1 MSHGKS
7 FWTRIIILPGFSC
20 FTPIFYP
27 ESSRLDLIN
36 KLAKTPQRE
45 ALLHEIFFLTNLPRK
60 IGSKELSEPSFY
72 IARGGDE
79 LDFGD
84 PPLRILCSGRAADCS
99 PALTR

>member
-79 LDFGD
+79 L
-84 PPLRILCSGRAADCS
+84 ILEIHLCKSSVAGAPQTVA
-99 PALTR
+99 PH